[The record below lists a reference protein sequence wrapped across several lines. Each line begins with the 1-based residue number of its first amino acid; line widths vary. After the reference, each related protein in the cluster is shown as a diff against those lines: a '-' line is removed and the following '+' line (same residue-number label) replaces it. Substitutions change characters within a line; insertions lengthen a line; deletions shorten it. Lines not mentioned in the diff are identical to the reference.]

1 MRASV
6 DVAVVLKRA
15 GVLEELAAL
24 VAVVP
29 AHGVGREGVGLAGHT
44 VDVVGAEALVGVHLA
59 IAVGGVPGEKQK
71 YSDHKTQ

>member
-29 AHGVGREGVGLAGHT
+29 A
-44 VDVVGAEALVGVHLA
+44 
-59 IAVGGVPGEKQK
+59 GGNNDYVSRLLNMNRRLRHQPQK
-71 YSDHKTQ
+71 VKPKI